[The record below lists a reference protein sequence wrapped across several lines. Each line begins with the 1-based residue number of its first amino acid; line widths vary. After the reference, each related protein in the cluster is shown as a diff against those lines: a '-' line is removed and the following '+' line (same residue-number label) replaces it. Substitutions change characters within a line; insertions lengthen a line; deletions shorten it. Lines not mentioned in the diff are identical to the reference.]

1 VAYYYLIA
9 QLPFLVY
16 EQKPPMSSQVFKE
29 LAATFIS
36 GRDAKLLNCLSLEGN
51 IDYTEKVRSC
61 GCSFI
66 DKWRE
71 WERALRLNLA
81 KHRAINI
88 KRDDV
93 SSIPSATEPMDA
105 AAIAAKVTADEHSP
119 LEAEHIID
127 KARWDA
133 IDAFVGKNYFNR
145 NYIFAYLL
153 KILLLERH
161 EVFNIDKGYSEYKSL
176 YAEIIK
182 SADNSLGESK

>member
-9 QLPFLVY
+9 QLPYLIY
-16 EQKPPMSSQVFKE
+16 EQKPPMSSAAFRE
-29 LAATFIS
+29 LATTFLS
-36 GRDAKLLNCLSLEGN
+36 GKDAKLLANLS
-51 IDYTEKVRSC
+51 IDCPSEYTEKMRSC

-66 DKWRE
+66 DKWYE

-81 KHRAINI
+81 KHRAVTT
-88 KRDDV
+88 KRDPAA
-93 SSIPSATEPMDA
+93 IPSAAEPMDA
-105 AAIAAKVTADEHSP
+105 AAIAAKITADEHSP
-119 LEAEHIID
+119 LEAEHLID
-127 KARWDA
+127 KARWNA
-133 IDAFVGKNYFNR
+133 IEAFVGINYFNR

-161 EVFNIDKGYSEYKSL
+161 EVFNKDKGFSEYKSL